1 MVASG
6 HEDQCFMKE
15 AQGSE
20 QDWRS
25 IEDDTTAAPGPA
37 QSQQEADVMDV
48 EEDATATPGPSQPLF
63 PELEE
68 EEDEDEVL
76 FREKADDDGGDEG
89 VISDYESEAEMSQ
102 EMVLDKLEKFL
113 L

>member
-1 MVASG
+1 M
-6 HEDQCFMKE
+6 
-15 AQGSE
+15 
-20 QDWRS
+20 
-25 IEDDTTAAPGPA
+25 TAAPGPA

-76 FREKADDDGGDEG
+76 FREKADDDGKTRELFQTT
-89 VISDYESEAEMSQ
+89 SPRLKCRREWC
-102 EMVLDKLEKFL
+102 
-113 L
+113 